1 MALPNQVFEK
11 LKQAQ
16 LPQPAIEAVVYM
28 ADRLHHLERN
38 FKELSILFDRL
49 VTANMLQDQNISALL
64 AENKKLRSRNEN
76 VQSEKIEEEM
86 EVRMSRNMGEVE

>member
-16 LPQPAIEAVVYM
+16 LPQPAVEAIVYM

>member
-16 LPQPAIEAVVYM
+16 LPQPAVEAIVYM

-86 EVRMSRNMGEVE
+86 EVRMNRNMGEVE